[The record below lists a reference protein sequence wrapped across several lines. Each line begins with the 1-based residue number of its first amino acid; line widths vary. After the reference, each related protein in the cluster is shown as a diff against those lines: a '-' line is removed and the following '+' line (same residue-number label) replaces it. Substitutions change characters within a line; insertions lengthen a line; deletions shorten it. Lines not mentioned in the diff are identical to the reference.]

1 MKKLA
6 LETPRFD
13 WYQATIETTPD
24 ELIYRASRLL
34 ADEPPKSIS
43 PRLGFDRGLEF
54 RKGGTRSAVLYHGG
68 IHDNPHMMASGED
81 ASALAGL
88 LRGAGLPHR
97 VSRADVC
104 VDTDTPGSF
113 KRMFADLR
121 RLVRENGKLSATW
134 MGNPDDAQAGAT
146 YYVGS
151 AASEVRARLYE
162 KGKQMKD
169 ADRPHWTRYEIQARP
184 QRERKS
190 WASTASEWDILGSAF
205 WARQFATDTLAMA
218 VSAPPKRQAR
228 VSDLE
233 RALRA
238 AGVQY
243 GPRHMELLE
252 RHGGDLAAFTAE
264 IIARAG
270 NRGLLP
276 ESVEGVI

>member
-1 MKKLA
+1 MKMA
-6 LETPRFD
+6 LESPRFD
-13 WYQATIETTPD
+13 WYQATVLTSPD
-24 ELIYRASRLL
+24 ELIYRGSRVL
-34 ADEPPKSIS
+34 ADEPPRSIP

-81 ASALAGL
+81 APALAGL
-88 LRGAGLPHR
+88 LRGAGLLHR

-104 VDTDTPGSF
+104 VDTDTPKSY
-113 KRMFADLR
+113 KRMYAALR
-121 RLVRENGKLSATW
+121 SLARESNLTATL
-134 MGNPDDAQAGAT
+134 MCNPDDAQAGAT

-151 AASEVRARLYE
+151 QTSEVRARLYE

-169 ADRPHWTRYEIQARP
+169 ALRPDWVRYEVQARP
-184 QRERKS
+184 QRERKA
-190 WASTASEWDILGSAF
+190 WTSTASEWDILGSAL
-205 WARQFATDTLAMA
+205 WSRTFALQTLSVAT
-218 VSAPPKRQAR
+218 VAPPKRQPR

-233 RALRA
+233 RSVRA

-243 GPRHMELLE
+243 GRRHMELLE
-252 RHGGDLAAFTAE
+252 RHGGDLAACMAE
-264 IIARAG
+264 IIARAE